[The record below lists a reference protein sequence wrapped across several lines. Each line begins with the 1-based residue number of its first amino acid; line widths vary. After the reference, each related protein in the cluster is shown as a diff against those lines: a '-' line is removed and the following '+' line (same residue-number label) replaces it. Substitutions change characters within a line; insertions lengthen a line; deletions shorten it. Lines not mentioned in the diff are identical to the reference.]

1 MGRDRDRT
9 AAHAVGIVDQ
19 QYHHGN
25 LRLTE
30 TPQVAGG
37 GKVRRIDDCRGRGAN
52 LHGCHAL
59 PSIEGWADGRGP
71 LRRAGPAHTE
81 PYRKHPTKPRRQ
93 VSRWS
98 GETLWWSLLYCRLIR
113 ERSPVQYIPHRASV
127 DPSRFDTRPGD
138 DFAAADIAAKCVHR
152 FVSAG
157 RQSPRAIE
165 AGIDCS
171 TGAIAQIADG
181 VPTAIGTVILSLS
194 RNGPMRHAD
203 EGVTG
208 EQGLERGDVGE
219 VESRAGSRRNKW
231 HRHLIRPRPA
241 IRQIASMRPLRTATI
256 SSCRWTVVS
265 E

>member
-1 MGRDRDRT
+1 MCTDRSAGRDCAASRQPPSAPAPAGLPGAGGEAEHLDLRGAALLSAGKDVATHGRDRDRT

-71 LRRAGPAHTE
+71 LRRAGPAHTFL
-81 PYRKHPTKPRRQ
+81 TARQ
-93 VSRWS
+93 S
-98 GETLWWSLLYCRLIR
+98 IR
-113 ERSPVQYIPHRASV
+113 V
-127 DPSRFDTRPGD
+127 DLDTPPGD

-171 TGAIAQIADG
+171 TGAIAQIADR

-194 RNGPMRHAD
+194 RNGPMR
-203 EGVTG
+203 
-208 EQGLERGDVGE
+208 
-219 VESRAGSRRNKW
+219 
-231 HRHLIRPRPA
+231 PRMK
-241 IRQIASMRPLRTATI
+241 ASLASKASSVAT
-256 SSCRWTVVS
+256 SARS
-265 E
+265 